1 MAAGRFL
8 IQSGIT
14 FHFLHVDP
22 RNGDVAWTPS
32 LATALRF
39 GVIEDPEDIRQL
51 VEDHCDRGAALVVDL
66 DLESAQ

>member
-14 FHFLHVDP
+14 FQFLHVDP

-39 GVIEDPEDIRQL
+39 GVVEDYEEIGQL
-51 VEDHCDRGAALVVDL
+51 VDDHCDRGAALIVDL
-66 DLESAQ
+66 DIERA